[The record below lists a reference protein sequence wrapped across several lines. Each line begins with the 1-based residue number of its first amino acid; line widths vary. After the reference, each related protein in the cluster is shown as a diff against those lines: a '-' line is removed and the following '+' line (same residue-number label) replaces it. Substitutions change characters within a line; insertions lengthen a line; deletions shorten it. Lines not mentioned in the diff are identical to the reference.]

1 MFNSYL
7 TREVDANHPNR
18 DYGHTIG
25 QGENHI
31 VLYNSLKASF
41 LLMKETNLRAFAQFI
56 YRVDKYN
63 STSESTALFQ
73 IGVSSFIWNEY
84 KDY

>member
-7 TREVDANHPNR
+7 AREVDADHPDK

-31 VLYNSLKASF
+31 VLYNSLKASY
-41 LLMKETNLRAFAQFI
+41 LLMKETNLRAFAQFV

-63 STSESTALFQ
+63 GMSELTTLLQ
-73 IGVSSFIWNEY
+73 LGVSSLIWNEY